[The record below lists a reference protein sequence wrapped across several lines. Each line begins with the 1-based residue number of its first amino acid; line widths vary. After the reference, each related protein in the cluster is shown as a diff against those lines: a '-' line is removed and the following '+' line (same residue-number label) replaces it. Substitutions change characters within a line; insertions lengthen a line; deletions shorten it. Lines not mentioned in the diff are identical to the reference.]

1 MRIQKLV
8 HNPLF
13 LQQPARPLHHSLCCV
28 VLRAHRKYQT
38 RPISVDSELN
48 HSLATRKLELSVS
61 QEDAV
66 THQWLLVNRGWR
78 APLGLNGPV
87 YLRCPPSCP
96 KPQTPFQ
103 PPRAASPCVSNAVQG
118 QSQLPMALPCLDMG
132 PIKPGPQ
139 PSPALLPGRHPIP
152 HNGAHKQRKD
162 GGNAVPDTHLPLQ
175 QSPSANSSRKNISQY
190 TRDYH
195 KEEQNHHIANYAKP
209 ELLIVRIKME

>member
-48 HSLATRKLELSVS
+48 HSLATRKLGLSVS
-61 QEDAV
+61 QQDAI

-96 KPQTPFQ
+96 QPQTPFQ
-103 PPRAASPCVSNAVQG
+103 PPRAASSCVQG
-118 QSQLPMALPCLDMG
+118 QSEFPMALPCLAMG
-132 PIKPGPQ
+132 PIKPGSQ
-139 PSPALLPGRHPIP
+139 PSPTSREAP
-152 HNGAHKQRKD
+152 HSLQWSTQTKMEAMLCQTLTYHFSKTRPRT
-162 GGNAVPDTHLPLQ
+162 AVEDKIF
-175 QSPSANSSRKNISQY
+175 PSTREIVTRRNRITISQTMQSQSY
-190 TRDYH
+190 SS
-195 KEEQNHHIANYAKP
+195 
-209 ELLIVRIKME
+209 